1 MDGVRVAVDRAAA
14 ARKALD
20 GTIRTVEA
28 HTSMSDQQ
36 FAQAREELTAAQQ
49 SADAIAADA
58 ALPSQ
63 RVEQLRALS
72 VDLPLRVQR
81 AVVEADAVQGQ
92 VTTHPAA
99 MTFLAVVPDV
109 STLRAG
115 AVSVGDDLTTPRPPY
130 LRLDE
135 ELAHVQAGLV
145 RARAEVDRAIAD
157 HEASQRALEDAASA
171 IAAARGEV
179 RHSDVSRAA
188 RDLLE
193 EAAAL
198 LARAEAETGSLAAIT
213 SGAEDAK
220 DAANRGRRPGPP
232 GPPRRRAAT
241 RGCAPG
247 GGRQPAQLRRGRF
260 RWRLRRGRWLP
271 RGRRRRVAQLRRGRW
286 LAGRRR
292 WWIARVLRTE
302 RGCPTFLP

>member
-1 MDGVRVAVDRAAA
+1 
-14 ARKALD
+14 
-20 GTIRTVEA
+20 
-28 HTSMSDQQ
+28 MSDQQ
-36 FAQAREELTAAQQ
+36 FARAREELTAAQQ

-58 ALPSQ
+58 ALPAQ

-115 AVSVGDDLTTPRPPY
+115 AVVRRRRPDHAPPALPPPRRASWPRSRPGWCGPGPRSTGRSPTTRRRSVRSRTPRRPSP
-130 LRLDE
+130 LR
-135 ELAHVQAGLV
+135 
-145 RARAEVDRAIAD
+145 
-157 HEASQRALEDAASA
+157 
-171 IAAARGEV
+171 RGEV

-220 DAANRGRRPGPP
+220 DAANRAAARARQDRRDAEQ
-232 GPPRRRAAT
+232 RREAARRAAAAS
-241 RGCAPG
+241 RRSSG
-247 GGRQPAQLRRGRF
+247 GGGFGGGSGGGGGSRGGGGGGSRSF
-260 RWRLRRGRWLP
+260 GGGGGSRGGGGGGS
-271 RGRRRRVAQLRRGRW
+271 RG
-286 LAGRRR
+286 
-292 WWIARVLRTE
+292 
-302 RGCPTFLP
+302 F

>member
-1 MDGVRVAVDRAAA
+1 VLEGDQDPSCVDGVRVAVDRAAA

-36 FAQAREELTAAQQ
+36 FARAREELTAAQQ

-58 ALPSQ
+58 ALPAQ

-135 ELAHVQAGLV
+135 ELADVEAGLV

-188 RDLLE
+188 SDLLE

-198 LARAEAETGSLAAIT
+198 LARAETETGSLAAIT
-213 SGAEDAK
+213 SGAENAK
-220 DAANRGRRPGPP
+220 DAANRAGARARQDRRDAEQ
-232 GPPRRRAAT
+232 RREAARRAAAAS
-241 RGCAPG
+241 RRSSG
-247 GGRQPAQLRRGRF
+247 GGGFGGASGGGGGSHGGGGGGSRSFGGGGGSRGGGGGGS
-260 RWRLRRGRWLP
+260 RG
-271 RGRRRRVAQLRRGRW
+271 
-286 LAGRRR
+286 
-292 WWIARVLRTE
+292 
-302 RGCPTFLP
+302 F

>member
-1 MDGVRVAVDRAAA
+1 
-14 ARKALD
+14 
-20 GTIRTVEA
+20 
-28 HTSMSDQQ
+28 MSDQQ
-36 FAQAREELTAAQQ
+36 FARAREELTAAQQ

-58 ALPSQ
+58 ALPAQ

-135 ELAHVQAGLV
+135 QLAEVEAGLV

-220 DAANRGRRPGPP
+220 DAANRAGARARQDRRDAEQ
-232 GPPRRRAAT
+232 RREAARRAAAAS
-241 RGCAPG
+241 RRSSG
-247 GGRQPAQLRRGRF
+247 GGGFGVARR
-260 RWRLRRGRWLP
+260 RLRRGRWLP
-271 RGRRRRVAQLRRGRW
+271 RGRRRRVAQLRRRRW
-286 LAGRRR
+286 LPGRRR
-292 WWIARVLRTE
+292 WGLARVLRTE
-302 RGCPTFLP
+302 RECPTFLP